1 MVFEAGDV
9 FAFFADGDAT
19 ACMLRRVAGFSTGD
33 AVTRWDDL
41 LELRGIVIRYLDGAV
56 DNQ

>member
-1 MVFEAGDV
+1 
-9 FAFFADGDAT
+9 
-19 ACMLRRVAGFSTGD
+19 MLRRVAGFSTGD